1 MRTPVEL
8 LVLFVIF
15 VLLIFGPRRG
25 GRMPGPIALILGTVL
40 LLWLLLAFG
49 LGALWNALIGGR

>member
-1 MRTPVEL
+1 VEL

-49 LGALWNALIGGR
+49 LGALWNALISGR